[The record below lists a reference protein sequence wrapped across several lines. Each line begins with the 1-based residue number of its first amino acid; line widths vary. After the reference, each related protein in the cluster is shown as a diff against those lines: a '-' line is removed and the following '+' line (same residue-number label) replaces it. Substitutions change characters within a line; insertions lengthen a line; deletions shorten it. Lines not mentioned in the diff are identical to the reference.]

1 MSGCVHWFGMQAK
14 CITKASNFPPL
25 TETRRERRFMSVLNK
40 CNVMTIWCDVN
51 MRHMKNLWWM
61 VGWAQAVLRCLA
73 EEAWMRLVERVRLAV
88 LILFFFF
95 WVLKA
100 RQVDAAAA
108 SRASDAAAATW
119 GVAEPGDGAGW
130 DCPAIWVHQVICAKQ
145 PLCDRGHCTS
155 SKITTML
162 SIISIIVIFLWSVIH
177 YKVTN
182 NSLAPYN
189 YLITKFNNSSYNCK

>member
-1 MSGCVHWFGMQAK
+1 
-14 CITKASNFPPL
+14 
-25 TETRRERRFMSVLNK
+25 MSVLNE
-40 CNVMTIWCDVN
+40 CNVMTISCDVN
-51 MRHMKNLWWM
+51 MRHMKDLWRM

-73 EEAWMRLVERVRLAV
+73 AEAWMQMVEWVRLAV
-88 LILFFFF
+88 LILFFF

-108 SRASDAAAATW
+108 SRASDAAAATR

-145 PLCDRGHCTS
+145 PLCHRCHYTS

-162 SIISIIVIFLWSVIH
+162 SIISIISIFLWSVIH

-182 NSLAPYN
+182 NSLAHYN